1 MEQKDYLQN
10 QIEQLSFFLKKLLA
24 NILALKSG
32 GNEQDVENLVSNELT
47 NELNFDVNEFKLL
60 SKYELKSYLQ
70 KFNFNENHIEKLA
83 EIFIEM
89 SSLNSNTVIENQN
102 YISKAIELLELA
114 DENSNSFS
122 VERSQTKTKLL
133 ETFKSLEN

>member
-24 NILALKSG
+24 NILALKSS
-32 GNEQDVENLVSNELT
+32 GNELDVESLVSNELT
-47 NELNFDVNEFKLL
+47 NELNFDVNEFNLL

-114 DENSNSFS
+114 DENSKSF
-122 VERSQTKTKLL
+122 
-133 ETFKSLEN
+133 

>member
-24 NILALKSG
+24 NILALKSS
-32 GNEQDVENLVSNELT
+32 GNELDVESLVSNELT

-122 VERSQTKTKLL
+122 VERNQTKTKLL
-133 ETFKSLEN
+133 ETFKSLQN